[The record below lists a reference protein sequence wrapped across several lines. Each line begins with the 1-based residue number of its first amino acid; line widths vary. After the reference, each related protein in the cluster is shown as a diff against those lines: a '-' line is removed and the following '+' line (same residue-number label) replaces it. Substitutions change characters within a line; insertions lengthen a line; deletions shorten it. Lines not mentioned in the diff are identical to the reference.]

1 MNNQFYMS
9 DFYCTK
15 CGNLSMSLPR
25 AKKKQR
31 EAGHL
36 KNLYCPHCREEHNHV
51 EMRPFG
57 AYRLEDFRFEF
68 ENGNFDTDGNRKN
81 PYGQFKMIVRKEN
94 TNA

>member
-36 KNLYCPHCREEHNHV
+36 KNLYCPHCREEHNH
-51 EMRPFG
+51 
-57 AYRLEDFRFEF
+57 LELIDLKIFVL
-68 ENGNFDTDGNRKN
+68 NL
-81 PYGQFKMIVRKEN
+81 KMETLMQMAIEKILMDN
-94 TNA
+94 LK